1 MWQNDSFSVHSTI
14 IYEVCI
20 PLFSDLSKNSAL
32 KDIIL
37 ESFNHSNEE
46 VKSAASYALGNIS
59 LGNLQAYLP
68 FVLHEIETKPK
79 RQYLLLHSLKEVRY
93 GIRHDTTCFIEFPRL
108 LPPSREEPLQ
118 SALSRQIMAAHI
130 ESVLM

>member
-1 MWQNDSFSVHSTI
+1 M
-14 IYEVCI
+14 CI
-20 PLFSDLSKNSAL
+20 HLFSDLSKNTAL

-93 GIRHDTTCFIEFPRL
+93 VDMESGMILFHRVSSAFNPFRG
-108 LPPSREEPLQ
+108 EPLQ
-118 SALSRQIMAAHI
+118 SALSRRIMAAHI

>member
-1 MWQNDSFSVHSTI
+1 MIHFPSIQTSFTRSALL
-14 IYEVCI
+14 CI
-20 PLFSDLSKNSAL
+20 HLFSDLSKNTAL
-32 KDIIL
+32 KDIII

-93 GIRHDTTCFIEFPRL
+93 VDLESGIIPLVLSSFLDCFSL
-108 LPPSREEPLQ
+108 LGGN
-118 SALSRQIMAAHI
+118 LSNLPFLVGLWRPI
-130 ESVLM
+130 

>member
-1 MWQNDSFSVHSTI
+1 M
-14 IYEVCI
+14 CI
-20 PLFSDLSKNSAL
+20 HPFSDLSKNTAL

-46 VKSAASYALGNIS
+46 VKSADSYALGNIS

-93 GIRHDTTCFIEFPRL
+93 LDLESGMIPLFFIEFPLLLTLLEGNFSNLPFLVRL
-108 LPPSREEPLQ
+108 WRPIQKAS
-118 SALSRQIMAAHI
+118 
-130 ESVLM
+130 

>member
-1 MWQNDSFSVHSTI
+1 M
-14 IYEVCI
+14 CI
-20 PLFSDLSKNSAL
+20 HLFSDLSKNTAL

-93 GIRHDTTCFIEFPRL
+93 LDLESGMIPLFYRDSSTYNSFRGK
-108 LPPSREEPLQ
+108 PLQ
-118 SALSRQIMAAHI
+118 SALSRQIMAAHT
-130 ESVLM
+130 ESVLV

>member
-1 MWQNDSFSVHSTI
+1 M
-14 IYEVCI
+14 CI
-20 PLFSDLSKNSAL
+20 HLFSDLSKNTAL

-93 GIRHDTTCFIEFPRL
+93 LDLESGMIPPFFIEFPFLEGNLSNLPFLVRL
-108 LPPSREEPLQ
+108 WRPIQRAS
-118 SALSRQIMAAHI
+118 
-130 ESVLM
+130 

>member
-1 MWQNDSFSVHSTI
+1 MVVRQNDSFPGHSNFI
-14 IYEVCI
+14 LIYEVCI
-20 PLFSDLSKNSAL
+20 HLFSDLSKNTAL

-93 GIRHDTTCFIEFPRL
+93 DDMESGMI
-108 LPPSREEPLQ
+108 PLV
-118 SALSRQIMAAHI
+118 LS
-130 ESVLM
+130 SFLGC

>member
-1 MWQNDSFSVHSTI
+1 M
-14 IYEVCI
+14 CI
-20 PLFSDLSKNSAL
+20 HLFSDLSKNTAL

-93 GIRHDTTCFIEFPRL
+93 LDLVSGMV
-108 LPPSREEPLQ
+108 PLF
-118 SALSRQIMAAHI
+118 LS
-130 ESVLM
+130 SFLDF

>member
-1 MWQNDSFSVHSTI
+1 M
-14 IYEVCI
+14 CI
-20 PLFSDLSKNSAL
+20 HLFSDLSKNTAL

-46 VKSAASYALGNIS
+46 VKSADSYALGNIS

-93 GIRHDTTCFIEFPRL
+93 LDLESGMVPLFYRVSSTFNSFRGKL
-108 LPPSREEPLQ
+108 LQ
-118 SALSRQIMAAHI
+118 SALSRQIMAAHT
-130 ESVLM
+130 ESVLV